1 MSSEIKVDTISE
13 NTSANGVSI
22 DSVTLKDGDVSS
34 TTITMDG
41 LTTKVAAGDVM
52 FQGGKVGN
60 HTLTNGTFIQL
71 DFSTE
76 GWDRGNNF
84 ASNTFTAPKDG
95 VYLFHVGFRP
105 NNFAFD
111 RILIVL
117 YKNDSNVTGTA
128 QVNTGEISNVNAG
141 EYPFVQVTNLL
152 SLSQGDTIKHY
163 GYQNTGSDQTIF
175 QATQLVVR
183 LGTFD

>member
-1 MSSEIKVDTISE
+1 MSEIRVDTISE
-13 NTSANGVSI
+13 KTSANGVAI

-41 LTTKVAAGDVM
+41 LTTKIASGDVM
-52 FQGGKVGN
+52 FQGGKVAN
-60 HTLTNGTFIQL
+60 TTLTNGTFTQL
-71 DFSTE
+71 QFTSE

-105 NNFAFD
+105 SNFAVD
-111 RILIVL
+111 RLIIVL

-128 QVNTGEISNVNAG
+128 QVNTGEGKTGSG
-141 EYPFVQVTNLL
+141 EYPFIQVSNLL
-152 SLSQGDTIKHY
+152 SLSQGDTVKHY
-163 GYQNTGSDQTIF
+163 GYQNSGGDQDIF
-175 QATQLVVR
+175 QATQFIVR

>member
-1 MSSEIKVDTISE
+1 MTSEIKVDTISE
-13 NTSANGVSI
+13 NTSANGVAI

-41 LTTKVAAGDVM
+41 LTTKAAAGDVM

-60 HTLTNGTFIQL
+60 HTLTNGTYTLL

-84 ASNTFTAPKDG
+84 ASNTFTVPKDG
-95 VYLFHVGFRP
+95 VYLFHVSLRP

-111 RILIVL
+111 RLIIET
-117 YKNDSNVTGTA
+117 YKNGSNIGGTSV
-128 QVNTGEISNVNAG
+128 VNTGEVVNVNAG
-141 EYPFVQVTNLL
+141 EYPSITATNLL
-152 SLSQGDTIKHY
+152 SLSATNTIKMY
-163 GYQNTGSDQTIF
+163 GYQNTGQDRTVF
-175 QATQLVVR
+175 QATLFIVR